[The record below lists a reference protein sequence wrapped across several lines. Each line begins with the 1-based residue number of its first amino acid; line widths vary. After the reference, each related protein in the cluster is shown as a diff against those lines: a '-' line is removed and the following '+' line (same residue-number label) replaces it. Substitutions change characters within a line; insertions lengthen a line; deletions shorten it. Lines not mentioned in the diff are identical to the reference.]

1 LNKWGFANFDETH
14 VITLRAQLTSPLQ
27 LVTLAAATLILLP
40 LGYVTSQALS
50 AEPAVWSRLWTTR
63 IPELLTNTIRL
74 AASVA
79 CLTLVLGISTAWL
92 VTRVQFPGRRLW
104 EGALVL
110 PLAMPT
116 YVLAYIYS
124 YLLGFGG
131 PIEQVWQ
138 LVAGPQARIFSPHSY
153 LGATLVMTLDTF
165 PFVYLL
171 SRSALL
177 NLNVSFEEVS
187 RASGISR
194 MKTLWLVTLPLMR
207 PSIAA
212 GLALVILYVVSDFG
226 AVSLLRYQTLTYAV
240 FQQMTGRSDNA
251 AASIL
256 SLLLVGLALLFLV
269 IERWFRHRS
278 RFYQTTGRY
287 RRPERHRFGWL
298 GTSLVTGYLVLIVGA
313 SFGLP
318 AYLLTV
324 WSLSPEAQATIDS
337 RFFGFLWN
345 SGFLAACAATGGVLI
360 GLPLA
365 YMASRRPTWLNLGCL
380 QAAYA
385 GYVLPGPVAALAVL
399 VLCLNLTPFLYG
411 SVLVLIVAYVIHF
424 LPAGLQS
431 LEPAL
436 QQITP
441 NLEEVARTLGLG
453 VRQTWQRVTLPLMRN
468 GFIVAWVLIF
478 LQTMKELPATLLLRP
493 VGFDTLAIR
502 VWMEATEEYYR
513 LAAPSAL
520 LIVLLGLPTLLL
532 LLSKDWRAA

>member
-1 LNKWGFANFDETH
+1 
-14 VITLRAQLTSPLQ
+14 VITTRPQFTSPLQ
-27 LVTLAAATLILLP
+27 FITLVAAALILLP
-40 LGYVTSQALS
+40 LTYVTSQALS
-50 AEPAVWSRLWTTR
+50 ADSAVWSRLWTTR

-74 AASVA
+74 SASVA
-79 CLTLVLGISTAWL
+79 CLTLLLGVSTAWL
-92 VTRVQFPGRRLW
+92 VTRVDFPGRPLW

-124 YLLGFGG
+124 YLLGYGG
-131 PIEQVWQ
+131 PVEQAWQ
-138 LVAGPQARIFSPHSY
+138 LVAGPQARVFSPHSY

-177 NLNVSFEEVS
+177 NMNVSFEEVS

-194 MKTLWLVTLPLMR
+194 LKTLWLVTLPLMR

-240 FQQMTGRSDNA
+240 FQQMTGRSDNT

-256 SLLLVGLALLFLV
+256 SLLLVVLALLFLV
-269 IERWFRHRS
+269 TERWFRHRS

-287 RRPERHRFGWL
+287 RRPERMRFGWL
-298 GTSLVTGYLVLIVGA
+298 GTSLVTGYLTLVVGA
-313 SFGLP
+313 SFAVP
-318 AYLLTV
+318 AYLLV
-324 WSLSPEAQATIDS
+324 AWSLSPEAQATIDG

-345 SGFLAACAATGGVLI
+345 SGFLAACAATAGVLI

-365 YMASRRPTWLNLGCL
+365 YMANRRPNWLNLGCL

-399 VLCLNLTPFLYG
+399 VLCVKLTPFLYG
-411 SVLVLIVAYVIHF
+411 SVVILIVAYVIHF

-453 VRQTWQRVTLPLMRN
+453 VGQTWKRVTLPLMRN
-468 GFIVAWVLIF
+468 GFMVAWVLMF

-502 VWMEATEEYYR
+502 VWMEASEEYYR

>member
-1 LNKWGFANFDETH
+1 MNTIRQH
-14 VITLRAQLTSPLQ
+14 LTSPLQ
-27 LVTLAAATLILLP
+27 LIALASAGLILLP
-40 LGYVTSQALS
+40 LAYVTSQAFQ
-50 AEPAVWSRLWTTR
+50 ADPAIWSRLWTTR
-63 IPELLTNTIRL
+63 IPELLSNTIWL
-74 AASVA
+74 AGTVA
-79 CLTLVLGISTAWL
+79 CLTLILGVSTAWL
-92 VTRVQFPGRRLW
+92 VTRVEFPGRRLW

-116 YVLAYIYS
+116 YVLAYVYS

-131 PIEQVWQ
+131 PVEQAWQ
-138 LVAGPQARIFSPHSY
+138 LLAGPQARVFSPHSY

-177 NLNVSFEEVS
+177 SMNVSFEEVARTSGVS
-187 RASGISR
+187 RL
-194 MKTLWLVTLPLMR
+194 KTMWLVTLPLMR

-212 GLALVILYVVSDFG
+212 GVALVILYVVSDFG

-240 FQQMTGRSDNA
+240 FQQMTGRSDTS

-256 SLLLVGLALLFLV
+256 SLLLVVLALTFL
-269 IERWFRHRS
+269 ITERWFRHRS

-287 RRPERHRFGWL
+287 RAPQRHHYGPVGTLVIYAYL
-298 GTSLVTGYLVLIVGA
+298 GIIVGA
-313 SFGLP
+313 SFGVP
-318 AYLLTV
+318 AYLLGT
-324 WSLSPEAQATIDS
+324 WSLSPEAMVTIDS
-337 RFFGFLWN
+337 RFYGFLWN
-345 SGFLAACAATGGVLI
+345 SGFLAACAATAGVFI

-365 YMASRRPTWLNLGCL
+365 YLANRRPTWLNLGCL

-399 VLCLNLTPFLYG
+399 VLCLNVAPLLYG
-411 SVLVLIVAYVIHF
+411 SVILLIVAYVIHF

-441 NLEEVARTLGLG
+441 NLEEVARTLGLN
-453 VRQTWQRVTLPLMRN
+453 VRQTWQRVTLPLVRN
-468 GFIVAWVLIF
+468 GFVVAWVLMF

-502 VWMEATEEYYR
+502 VWMEASEEYYQ

-520 LIVLLGLPTLLL
+520 LIVLLSLPTLALL
-532 LLSKDWRAA
+532 VAKDWRAA

>member
-1 LNKWGFANFDETH
+1 MTTF
-14 VITLRAQLTSPLQ
+14 RPQLTSPLQ
-27 LVTLAAATLILLP
+27 LVTLASAALILLP

-50 AEPAVWSRLWTTR
+50 ADPAVWSRLWTTR

-79 CLTLVLGISTAWL
+79 LLTLVLGVSTAWL
-92 VTRVQFPGRRLW
+92 VTRVEFPGRRLW

-131 PIEQVWQ
+131 PVEHLWQ
-138 LVAGPQARIFSPHSY
+138 IVAGPQARILSPHSY

-207 PSIAA
+207 PSITA
-212 GLALVILYVVSDFG
+212 GVALVILYVVSDFG

-240 FQQMTGRSDNA
+240 FQQMTGRSDNT

-256 SLLLVGLALLFLV
+256 SLLLVALALLFL
-269 IERWFRHRS
+269 ITERWFRHRS

-287 RRPERHRFGWL
+287 RRPERHRFRWF
-298 GTSLVTGYLVLIVGA
+298 GTMLVTGYLVVVVGA
-313 SFGLP
+313 SFALP
-318 AYLLTV
+318 AYLLVV

-360 GLPLA
+360 GLPIA
-365 YMASRRPTWLNLGCL
+365 YMASRRPNWLNIGCL

-399 VLCLNLTPFLYG
+399 VLCLSLTPFLYG
-411 SVLVLIVAYVIHF
+411 SVLILVVAYVIHF

-453 VRQTWQRVTLPLMRN
+453 VRQTWQRVTLPLVRN
-468 GFIVAWVLIF
+468 GFIVAWVLMF

-502 VWMEATEEYYR
+502 VWMEASEEYFR

>member
-1 LNKWGFANFDETH
+1 MT
-14 VITLRAQLTSPLQ
+14 TLRSQLTSPLQ
-27 LVTLAAATLILLP
+27 LATLASAALILLP
-40 LGYVTSQALS
+40 LTYVTSQALS
-50 AEPAVWSRLWTTR
+50 ADPAIWSRLWTTR

-79 CLTLVLGISTAWL
+79 CLTLLLGVSTAWL
-92 VTRVQFPGRRLW
+92 ITRVQLPGRRLW
-104 EGALVL
+104 EGALIL

-131 PIEQVWQ
+131 PVEHVWQ

-153 LGATLVMTLDTF
+153 WGATLVMTLDTF

-177 NLNVSFEEVS
+177 NLNVSFEEVA

-240 FQQMTGRSDNA
+240 FQQMTGRSDNT

-269 IERWFRHRS
+269 TERWFRHRS
-278 RFYQTTGRY
+278 RFYQTSGRY

-298 GTSLVTGYLVLIVGA
+298 GTLLVTGYLALVVGA

-318 AYLLTV
+318 ACLLVV

-441 NLEEVARTLGLG
+441 NLEEVARTLGLD

-468 GFIVAWVLIF
+468 GFVVAWVLMF

-502 VWMEATEEYYR
+502 VWMEASEEYYQ

>member
-1 LNKWGFANFDETH
+1 MT
-14 VITLRAQLTSPLQ
+14 TLRAHLSSPLQ
-27 LVTLAAATLILLP
+27 LVTLASAALILLP

-50 AEPAVWSRLWTTR
+50 ADPAVWSRLWTTR
-63 IPELLTNTIRL
+63 IPELLTNTIWL

-79 CLTLVLGISTAWL
+79 CLTLLLGVSTAWL
-92 VTRVQFPGRRLW
+92 VTRIEFPGRRLW

-131 PIEQVWQ
+131 PVEHVWQ
-138 LVAGPQARIFSPHSY
+138 LVAGPQARIFSPQSY

-194 MKTLWLVTLPLMR
+194 LKTLWLVTLPLMR

-240 FQQMTGRSDNA
+240 FQQMTGRSDNT

-269 IERWFRHRS
+269 TERWFRHRS

-287 RRPERHRFGWL
+287 RRPERHRFSWL
-298 GTSLVTGYLVLIVGA
+298 GTTLVTGYLMLVVGA

-318 AYLLTV
+318 AYLLV
-324 WSLSPEAQATIDS
+324 IWSLSPEAQATIDS

-365 YMASRRPTWLNLGCL
+365 YMANRRPTWLNLGCL

-468 GFIVAWVLIF
+468 GFIVAWVLMF

-502 VWMEATEEYYR
+502 VWMEASEEYYQ

>member
-1 LNKWGFANFDETH
+1 VT
-14 VITLRAQLTSPLQ
+14 TLRAHLSSPLQ
-27 LVTLAAATLILLP
+27 LVTLASAALILLP

-50 AEPAVWSRLWTTR
+50 ADPAVWSRLWTTR
-63 IPELLTNTIRL
+63 IPELLTNTIWL
-74 AASVA
+74 SASVA
-79 CLTLVLGISTAWL
+79 CLTLLLGVSTAWL
-92 VTRVQFPGRRLW
+92 VTRIEFAGRRLW

-131 PIEQVWQ
+131 PVEHVWQ
-138 LVAGPQARIFSPHSY
+138 LVAGPQARIFSPQSY

-194 MKTLWLVTLPLMR
+194 LKTLWLVTLPLMR

-240 FQQMTGRSDNA
+240 FQQMTGRSDNT

-269 IERWFRHRS
+269 TERWFRHRS

-298 GTSLVTGYLVLIVGA
+298 GTTMITGYLALVVGA

-318 AYLLTV
+318 AYLLV
-324 WSLSPEAQATIDS
+324 IWSLSPEAQATIDT
-337 RFFGFLWN
+337 RFFGFLLN

-365 YMASRRPTWLNLGCL
+365 YMANRRPSWLNLGCL

-468 GFIVAWVLIF
+468 GFIVAWVLMF

-502 VWMEATEEYYR
+502 VWMEASEEYYQ

>member
-1 LNKWGFANFDETH
+1 MT
-14 VITLRAQLTSPLQ
+14 TLRAHLSSPLQ
-27 LVTLAAATLILLP
+27 LVTLASAALILLP

-50 AEPAVWSRLWTTR
+50 ADPAVWSRLWTTR
-63 IPELLTNTIRL
+63 IPELLTNTIWL
-74 AASVA
+74 SASVA
-79 CLTLVLGISTAWL
+79 CLTLLLGVSTAWL
-92 VTRVQFPGRRLW
+92 VTRIEFAGRRLW

-131 PIEQVWQ
+131 PVEHVWQ
-138 LVAGPQARIFSPHSY
+138 LVAGPQARIFSPQSY

-194 MKTLWLVTLPLMR
+194 LKTLWLVTLPLMR

-240 FQQMTGRSDNA
+240 FQQMTGRSDNT

-269 IERWFRHRS
+269 TERWFRHRS

-298 GTSLVTGYLVLIVGA
+298 GTTMVTGYLALVVGA

-318 AYLLTV
+318 AYLLV
-324 WSLSPEAQATIDS
+324 IWSLSPEAQATIDN

-365 YMASRRPTWLNLGCL
+365 YMANRRPSWLNLGCL

-453 VRQTWQRVTLPLMRN
+453 VRQTWQRVTLPLKRN
-468 GFIVAWVLIF
+468 GFIVAWVLMF

-502 VWMEATEEYYR
+502 VWMEASEEYYQ

>member
-1 LNKWGFANFDETH
+1 
-14 VITLRAQLTSPLQ
+14 
-27 LVTLAAATLILLP
+27 
-40 LGYVTSQALS
+40 
-50 AEPAVWSRLWTTR
+50 
-63 IPELLTNTIRL
+63 LTNTIWL
-74 AASVA
+74 SASVA
-79 CLTLVLGISTAWL
+79 CLTLLLGVSTAWL
-92 VTRVQFPGRRLW
+92 VTRIEFAGRRLW

-131 PIEQVWQ
+131 PVEHVWQ
-138 LVAGPQARIFSPHSY
+138 LVAGPQARIFSPQSY

-194 MKTLWLVTLPLMR
+194 LKTLWLVTLPLMR

-240 FQQMTGRSDNA
+240 FQQMTGRSDNT

-269 IERWFRHRS
+269 TERWFRHRS

-298 GTSLVTGYLVLIVGA
+298 GTTMVTGYLALVVGA

-318 AYLLTV
+318 AYLLV
-324 WSLSPEAQATIDS
+324 IWSLSPEAQATIDN

-365 YMASRRPTWLNLGCL
+365 YMANRRPSWLNLGCL

-468 GFIVAWVLIF
+468 GFIVAWVLMF

-502 VWMEATEEYYR
+502 VWMEASEEYYQ

>member
-1 LNKWGFANFDETH
+1 VTT
-14 VITLRAQLTSPLQ
+14 IRQQLTSPLQ
-27 LVTLAAATLILLP
+27 LIALASAGLILLP
-40 LGYVTSQALS
+40 LGYVTSQAVL
-50 AEPAVWSRLWTTR
+50 ADPAVWSRLWATR
-63 IPELLTNTIRL
+63 IPELLLNTVWL

-79 CLTLVLGISTAWL
+79 CLTLVIGVSTAWI
-92 VTRVQFPGRRLW
+92 VTRLEFPGRRLW

-131 PIEQVWQ
+131 PVEHLWQ
-138 LVAGPQARIFSPHSY
+138 MIAGPQARIFSPQSY

-177 NLNVSFEEVS
+177 SMNVSFEEVS

-240 FQQMTGRSDNA
+240 FQQMTGRSDNT

-256 SLLLVGLALLFLV
+256 SILLVGLALVFLV
-269 IERWFRHRS
+269 TERWFRHRS

-287 RRPERHRFGWL
+287 RLPERQRYGWL
-298 GTSLVTGYLVLIVGA
+298 GTSLITGYLGLIVGA
-313 SFGLP
+313 AFALP
-318 AYLLTV
+318 AYLLV
-324 WSLSPEAQATIDS
+324 SWCLSPEAQATIDN
-337 RFFGFLWN
+337 RFYGFLWN

-365 YMASRRPTWLNLGCL
+365 YLANRRPTWLNLGCL

-399 VLCLNLTPFLYG
+399 VLCLNLTPFIYG

-453 VRQTWQRVTLPLMRN
+453 VRQTWQRVTLPLVRN
-468 GFIVAWVLIF
+468 GFVVAWVLMF
-478 LQTMKELPATLLLRP
+478 LQTTKELPATLLLRP

-502 VWMEATEEYYR
+502 VWMEASEEYYQ

-520 LIVLLGLPTLLL
+520 LIVLLGLPTLILL
-532 LLSKDWRAA
+532 VSKDWRAA

>member
-1 LNKWGFANFDETH
+1 MT
-14 VITLRAQLTSPLQ
+14 TLRAHLSSPLQ
-27 LVTLAAATLILLP
+27 LVTLASAALILLP

-50 AEPAVWSRLWTTR
+50 ADPAVWSRLWTTR
-63 IPELLTNTIRL
+63 IPELLTNTIWL

-79 CLTLVLGISTAWL
+79 CLTLLLGVSTAWL
-92 VTRVQFPGRRLW
+92 VTRVEFPGRRLW

-131 PIEQVWQ
+131 PVEHVWQ

-240 FQQMTGRSDNA
+240 FQQMTGRSDNT

-269 IERWFRHRS
+269 TERWFRHRS

-287 RRPERHRFGWL
+287 RRPERHRYSWL
-298 GTSLVTGYLVLIVGA
+298 GTIAGHRLSRARRWSIVRAAGVSA
-313 SFGLP
+313 RHLE
-318 AYLLTV
+318 
-324 WSLSPEAQATIDS
+324 SLS
-337 RFFGFLWN
+337 
-345 SGFLAACAATGGVLI
+345 
-360 GLPLA
+360 
-365 YMASRRPTWLNLGCL
+365 
-380 QAAYA
+380 
-385 GYVLPGPVAALAVL
+385 
-399 VLCLNLTPFLYG
+399 
-411 SVLVLIVAYVIHF
+411 
-424 LPAGLQS
+424 
-431 LEPAL
+431 
-436 QQITP
+436 
-441 NLEEVARTLGLG
+441 
-453 VRQTWQRVTLPLMRN
+453 
-468 GFIVAWVLIF
+468 
-478 LQTMKELPATLLLRP
+478 
-493 VGFDTLAIR
+493 
-502 VWMEATEEYYR
+502 
-513 LAAPSAL
+513 
-520 LIVLLGLPTLLL
+520 
-532 LLSKDWRAA
+532 

>member
-1 LNKWGFANFDETH
+1 MT
-14 VITLRAQLTSPLQ
+14 TLRARLSSPLQ
-27 LVTLAAATLILLP
+27 LVTLASAALILLP

-50 AEPAVWSRLWTTR
+50 ADPAVWSRLWTTR
-63 IPELLTNTIRL
+63 IPELLTNTIWL
-74 AASVA
+74 SASVA
-79 CLTLVLGISTAWL
+79 CLTLLLGVSTAWL
-92 VTRVQFPGRRLW
+92 VTRIEFAGRRLW

-131 PIEQVWQ
+131 PVEHVWQ
-138 LVAGPQARIFSPHSY
+138 LVAGPQARIFSPQSY

-194 MKTLWLVTLPLMR
+194 LKTLWLVTIPLMR

-240 FQQMTGRSDNA
+240 FQQMTGRSDNR

-269 IERWFRHRS
+269 TERWFRHRS

-298 GTSLVTGYLVLIVGA
+298 GTTLVTGYLALVVGA

-318 AYLLTV
+318 AYLLV
-324 WSLSPEAQATIDS
+324 IWSLSPEAQATIDN

-365 YMASRRPTWLNLGCL
+365 YMANRRPSWLNLGCL

-468 GFIVAWVLIF
+468 GFIVAWVLMF

-502 VWMEATEEYYR
+502 VWMEASEEYYQ

>member
-1 LNKWGFANFDETH
+1 MT
-14 VITLRAQLTSPLQ
+14 TLRAHLSSPLQ
-27 LVTLAAATLILLP
+27 LVTLASAALILLP

-50 AEPAVWSRLWTTR
+50 ADPAVWSRLWTTR
-63 IPELLTNTIRL
+63 IPELLTNTIWL
-74 AASVA
+74 SASVA
-79 CLTLVLGISTAWL
+79 CLTLLLGVSTAWL
-92 VTRVQFPGRRLW
+92 VTRIEFAGRRLW

-131 PIEQVWQ
+131 PVEHVWQ
-138 LVAGPQARIFSPHSY
+138 LIAGPQARVFSPQSY

-194 MKTLWLVTLPLMR
+194 LKTLWLVTLPLMR

-240 FQQMTGRSDNA
+240 FQQMTGRSDNT

-269 IERWFRHRS
+269 TERWFRHRS

-298 GTSLVTGYLVLIVGA
+298 GTTLVTGYLALVVGA

-318 AYLLTV
+318 AYLLV
-324 WSLSPEAQATIDS
+324 IWSLSPEAQATIDN

-365 YMASRRPTWLNLGCL
+365 YMANRRPSWLNLGCL

-468 GFIVAWVLIF
+468 GFIVAWVLMF

-502 VWMEATEEYYR
+502 VWMEASEEYYQ

>member
-1 LNKWGFANFDETH
+1 MT
-14 VITLRAQLTSPLQ
+14 TLRAHLSSPLQ
-27 LVTLAAATLILLP
+27 LVTLASAALILLP

-50 AEPAVWSRLWTTR
+50 ADPAVWSRLWTTR
-63 IPELLTNTIRL
+63 IPELLTNTIWL

-79 CLTLVLGISTAWL
+79 CLTLLLGISTAWL
-92 VTRVQFPGRRLW
+92 VTRIEFPGRRLW

-131 PIEQVWQ
+131 PVEHVWQ
-138 LVAGPQARIFSPHSY
+138 LVAGPQARIFSPQSY

-240 FQQMTGRSDNA
+240 FQQMTGRSDNT

-269 IERWFRHRS
+269 TERWFRHRS

-287 RRPERHRFGWL
+287 RRPERRRFGWL
-298 GTSLVTGYLVLIVGA
+298 GTTLVTGYLMLVVGA

-318 AYLLTV
+318 AYLLV
-324 WSLSPEAQATIDS
+324 IWSLSPEAQATIDS

-365 YMASRRPTWLNLGCL
+365 YMANRRPSWLNLGCL

-453 VRQTWQRVTLPLMRN
+453 VRQTWPHVTLPLMRN
-468 GFIVAWVLIF
+468 GFIVAWVLMF

-502 VWMEATEEYYR
+502 VWMEASEEYYQ

>member
-1 LNKWGFANFDETH
+1 
-14 VITLRAQLTSPLQ
+14 VITTRSQLTSPLQ
-27 LVTLAAATLILLP
+27 LLTLASAALILLP

-50 AEPAVWSRLWTTR
+50 ADAAVWNRLWSTR
-63 IPELLTNTIRL
+63 IPELLSNTIWL
-74 AASVA
+74 SASVA
-79 CLTLVLGISTAWL
+79 CLTLVLGVSTAWL
-92 VTRVQFPGRRLW
+92 VTRVEFPGRQLW

-131 PIEQVWQ
+131 PVEHMWQ
-138 LVAGPQARIFSPHSY
+138 MLAGPQARVFSPHSY

-177 NLNVSFEEVS
+177 NMNVSFEEVA

-194 MKTLWLVTLPLMR
+194 IKTLWLVTLPLMR
-207 PSIAA
+207 PSIVA

-240 FQQMTGRSDNA
+240 FQQMTGRSDNT

-256 SLLLVGLALLFLV
+256 SLLLVGLALLFL
-269 IERWFRHRS
+269 ITERWFRHRS

-287 RRPERHRFGWL
+287 RIPQRHRYGWL
-298 GTSLVTGYLVLIVGA
+298 GTSLVTGYLTLVVGTA
-313 SFGLP
+313 FALP
-318 AYLLTV
+318 AYLLV
-324 WSLSPEAQATIDS
+324 AWSFTPEAQATIDS

-411 SVLVLIVAYVIHF
+411 SVLVLIVAYIIHF

-453 VRQTWQRVTLPLMRN
+453 VRETWQRVTLPLMRN
-468 GFIVAWVLIF
+468 GFMVAWVLMF

-502 VWMEATEEYYR
+502 VWMEASEEYYQ